1 MARISD
7 RDWLKASLVMRDK
20 CDKPLDEYLHTAVNF
35 DLFFLAATK
44 KEVHFTIVNQIFY
57 RSDIANWIIKSKIND
72 HFKHPKGKHAYKSKA
87 LADVYDA
94 VFDAC
99 QAFHTWGFGSEYENA
114 GLWFSHI
121 LYEFV
126 LCRSNRS
133 GKNECIADLREQNS
147 SLTNIKNRE
156 EPKIQLSSLAT
167 PRSRHTHA
175 LFTKL
180 CTPIEKDR
188 NFDLMRINLLSKI
201 IQVMKAYVPWC
212 DKNTVGALC
221 DGGENQKDSATLGKG
236 RGRKTYENV
245 LIDSETLAAI
255 GL

>member
-35 DLFFLAATK
+35 DLFFLASLK
-44 KEVHFTIVNQIFY
+44 KEVRFTVANQIFY
-57 RSDIANWIIKSKIND
+57 RCDIANWIIKLKINPD
-72 HFKHPKGKHAYKSKA
+72 FKHPKGSHAYKSKA
-87 LADVYDA
+87 LADVYKA

-99 QAFHTWGFGSEYENA
+99 QTLHTWGFGSKYNNA
-114 GLWFSHI
+114 GLWFSNI

-126 LCRSNRS
+126 LCRSDGG

-147 SLTNIKNRE
+147 SLTNIKNQE
-156 EPKIQLSSLAT
+156 EPKIHLNALAP
-167 PRSRHTHA
+167 PRSRHTHS

-180 CTPIEKDR
+180 CTPIKDR
-188 NFDLMRINLLSKI
+188 NFDVMRINLLSGI
-201 IQVMKAYVPWC
+201 IEAMKDYVTWC

-221 DGGENQKDSATLGKG
+221 NGGENQKDSATLGKG
-236 RGRKTYENV
+236 RGRKIYKDV
-245 LIDSETLAAI
+245 LINSESLADT
-255 GL
+255 GLY